1 MGKKDNYYGPGGAY
15 VNFSKLAMDQGVTTP
30 FYALRRMEQEQ
41 RHEIADFLEIEF
53 DEDSVD
59 DPAGAEAWKIV
70 NADHYGLQA
79 RTSEWYESLNPFATN
94 SWRDILNAVAEALE
108 LDLPEHLDDGA
119 VEAAIAEEV
128 AELTLDQME
137 DDDVAQIDEL
147 MTLEPGFVER
157 LRSTGLRPNTTKMV
171 LSGVFQAAKAGGF
184 GTYITAVQAAAWLNQ
199 TVGTKIAM
207 RTATTALK
215 TTLTAINVVLWVWLA
230 VDILDFLFGS
240 SAKKVAPVV
249 AQIYVFNRLNTI

>member
-15 VNFSKLAMDQGVTTP
+15 VNFNKLAMDQGVTTP

-53 DEDSVD
+53 DEGIIG
-59 DPAGAEAWKIV
+59 DPDAEAWEIV

-79 RTSEWYESLNPFATN
+79 RTSEWYESLNPFATMN
-94 SWRDILNAVAEALE
+94 WRDILNSVAEALE

-157 LRSTGLRPNTTKMV
+157 LRATGLRPNTTRMV

-184 GTYITAVQAAAWLNQ
+184 GTYINAVQAAAWLNQ

-207 RTATTALK
+207 RTATKALA
-215 TTLTAINVVLWVWLA
+215 TTLTAINVALWVFLV